1 MNQRHVRLGR
11 SMAALLETREASVE
25 SLARLSAN
33 AMGARLSRLEVQV
46 EGLGARRCLQDP
58 MAPLEARAADLAQTE
73 ERLHDAIPRSLSR
86 KAEELFG
93 QASRLRGLAP
103 RMLRPAEAELG
114 RLAGT
119 LDALSPLKVLSR
131 GYAIA
136 TDDTGHVIKEASELQ
151 PGQAVGVRLGSGS
164 VTAQVLSVNP

>member
-1 MNQRHVRLGR
+1 
-11 SMAALLETREASVE
+11 
-25 SLARLSAN
+25 
-33 AMGARLSRLEVQV
+33 MGARLSRLEVQV

-58 MAPLEARAADLAQTE
+58 MAPLESRAADLAQTE

-86 KAEELFG
+86 KAEELSG

-136 TDDTGHVIKEASELQ
+136 TDEAGHVIKEASELR
-151 PGQAVGVRLGSGS
+151 PGQPVGVRLGSGS
-164 VTAQVLSVNP
+164 VTAQVLTVNP